1 MEKAPLHPEEPVL
14 RPESTITFE
23 DSDFE
28 SHEDE
33 ENVVYTPRSS
43 HGDNGLTDLP
53 PSYDESQAAHAE
65 AQAQARSQVLPGREN
80 LSDVS
85 VYRTEIPPEPNVPR
99 RESSGK
105 EPRAPSPQSGP
116 SILLN
121 QALTFTQEL
130 PATDA
135 RYAHELTRPIAIP
148 SLPGNVDP
156 MKFARFYATILHHH
170 SVSPAQF
177 MDFIDGLNAL
187 SKACSANPAY
197 FRTMEPAATGEP
209 ITRATLI
216 PAYLAQTNAHFFAP
230 RGLALHVATLNQLAE
245 LVAIPT
251 QHGIRR
257 SMVTDAVRAYV
268 AGAQVRA
275 AANGAATATVHAL
288 EPYIEPL
295 SFAVPE
301 PRAATEELY
310 DVAARFATLGLG
322 NDIDTAAQVEGRAR
336 RWRPPRRRSIGDA
349 VAGPSARRDGEPGPS
364 NEPSRPFWHP
374 RTLGKFTGD
383 FGERQG
389 RLWGDWGV
397 KQGEMWNKWG
407 DMQNDMWSKW
417 GDQQNE
423 KWSKWGA
430 EFGKKWERWG
440 EDFTRRMSSDARSQN
455 DRSMHSQTAEPDTP
469 ATTAVPPTPGQ
480 VFGGPPMPGMFPV
493 AHGMLPMPATP
504 AVPPT
509 PEQVPSVPPMP
520 GAFPIA
526 HGMLPIAPG
535 PRGAMIAAMAARG
548 RGAEMAAAA
557 QRRGGGAPF
566 RGAPGAPFGAG
577 PNRGGPLGGDSYGNP
592 GPGPLGGMFGREGP
606 LGPGGPFGG
615 GGSGP
620 SGGVMYR
627 DADPGSGGRG
637 GGGDRGGRGGGFTGA
652 SPRGG
657 GWRGG
662 GGRGGFA
669 DRSSRGRDDASDD
682 EQYESGRGRHRHG
695 RGHGGW
701 RGGRGGR
708 RGSRRSDDS
717 TDQEKGKEKD
727 DKSDKSDTSTISST
741 SSSSSSESRST
752 TVSRETDPDAVF
764 ERKASEIERSAAE
777 ARKKGKKNE
786 EEIEKER
793 TKALT
798 KADEER
804 SKAIALI
811 ERKKLKDMLK
821 EEKKS
826 FKKEWKKK
834 MKVERKTFKK
844 QFKAEMKAW
853 KQERRQRH
861 DHGDRSSNRDDRH
874 DRRRREWESR
884 WEARRLEWE
893 LRREKLERRR
903 HVFEQLHNDRRP
915 RRNDRRGGRESFD
928 DSEARDLGT
937 AGRFGY
943 NSMPGAYLDNNQEQ
957 GLVREDSNIS
967 GGDDILWIV
976 IGNLGS

>member
-1 MEKAPLHPEEPVL
+1 MEKAPLHPEEPIL
-14 RPESTITFE
+14 RPDSTITFE

-85 VYRTEIPPEPNVPR
+85 VYRTEIPPDPNLPR

-116 SILLN
+116 SILLD
-121 QALTFTQEL
+121 QALNFTQEL

-197 FRTMEPAATGEP
+197 FRTMEPVLATDAP
-209 ITRATLI
+209 ITPASLI
-216 PAYLAQTNAHFFAP
+216 PAYIAQTNEHFFAP
-230 RGLALHVATLNQLAE
+230 RGLAVHITTLNQLAD
-245 LVAIPT
+245 LVAIPP

-257 SMVTDAVRAYV
+257 SMVADAVGAYV

-275 AANGAATATVHAL
+275 AANGAATAAVHAL

-301 PRAATEELY
+301 PRAATEDLY
-310 DVAARFATLGLG
+310 DVAARFATLGLSR
-322 NDIDTAAQVEGRAR
+322 DDDAAAPADGGPR
-336 RWRPPRRRSIGDA
+336 RWRPHRPRSIGSA
-349 VAGPSARRDGEPGPS
+349 VAGPSARREGEAGPS
-364 NEPSRPFWHP
+364 SEASRPFWHP
-374 RTLGKFTGD
+374 HTIGKVAGD
-383 FGERQG
+383 IGERQG
-389 RLWGDWGV
+389 RLWGDWGD
-397 KQGEMWNKWG
+397 KQGEMWSRWG
-407 DMQNDMWSKW
+407 DAQNDKWSKW
-417 GDQQNE
+417 GDQQSE
-423 KWSKWGA
+423 KWAKWG
-430 EFGKKWERWG
+430 EDFGKKWERWG
-440 EDFTRRMSSDARSQN
+440 EDFARRMSSDARSQN
-455 DRSMHSQTAEPDTP
+455 DRGAHAWPAEPGAPANAAVTP
-469 ATTAVPPTPGQ
+469 
-480 VFGGPPMPGMFPV
+480 PPMPGTFPI
-493 AHGMLPMPATP
+493 AYGMPPMPPAA

-509 PEQVPSVPPMP
+509 PEQVPGVPPMP

-526 HGMLPIAPG
+526 HGMLPMAPG

-557 QRRGGGAPF
+557 HRRGGG
-566 RGAPGAPFGAG
+566 GPFGGG
-577 PNRGGPLGGDSYGNP
+577 PNRGGGPLRGGPYGN
-592 GPGPLGGMFGREGP
+592 PGPLGGMFGREGP

-620 SGGVMYR
+620 LGGMFGREGPLGPGGPLGGLMYP
-627 DADPGSGGRG
+627 DADPRSGERG
-637 GGGDRGGRGGGFTGA
+637 GGGDRGGRGGG
-652 SPRGG
+652 SP
-657 GWRGG
+657 RGG

-669 DRSSRGRDDASDD
+669 DRSCRGRDDASDD
-682 EQYESGRGRHRHG
+682 EQYESGHGRHRSG
-695 RGHGGW
+695 RGHGGR
-701 RGGRGGR
+701 RGGGGGR

-717 TDQEKGKEKD
+717 TNQEKGKEKD

-741 SSSSSSESRST
+741 SSSSSSQSHST
-752 TVSRETDPDAVF
+752 TVSRETDPDVVF
-764 ERKASEIERSAAE
+764 ERKASEIERYAAE
-777 ARKKGKKNE
+777 ARKKGKKSE

-804 SKAIALI
+804 SKAIALM
-811 ERKKLKDMLK
+811 ERRKLKDMLK

-826 FKKEWKKK
+826 FRKEWKKK
-834 MKVERKTFKK
+834 MKAERKTFKK

-853 KQERRQRH
+853 KQDRRQRH
-861 DHGDRSSNRDDRH
+861 DHGDRSSNRDDQH

-903 HVFEQLHNDRRP
+903 HAFERLHNDRRP
-915 RRNDRRGGRESFD
+915 RRNDRGGGRESFD

-937 AGRFGY
+937 TGRFGY
-943 NSMPGAYLDNNQEQ
+943 NSMPGAYPDNNQEQ

-976 IGNLGS
+976 IGNLES